1 MRKKNGF
8 IATSLIYSFFL
19 VFGLLMA
26 AILAKSVE
34 NRILVRAIQEDIR
47 NEMNEQSGFVVDS
60 LEDRTY
66 TVNELVNFANET
78 WRVVEDKGPNVL
90 LILNRSLTQTEI
102 VMGLN
107 RESSNSEFYGT
118 CNTTSCMVRACR
130 NYYAGQ
136 EFCYLYSG
144 NTNLYRRPAWRPTAS
159 QVEADTIGYGRTIV
173 STVLD
178 YWFTYHQGL
187 QRVLSKNKL
196 QAFTFSDGFFNYP
209 QSGQEN
215 IYVRTL
221 LSSEITSG
229 ATFASSLYKPFH
241 LLNAPS
247 GNQINIYNTSNQ
259 VQAVASNTAAFIY
272 PVIEV
277 IKG

>member
-8 IATSLIYSFFL
+8 IATSIIYSFFL

-34 NRILVRAIQEDIR
+34 NRLLVRNIQEDIR
-47 NEMNEQSGFVVDS
+47 NEMNEQSGFIIDT
-60 LEDRTY
+60 LENKTY
-66 TVNELVNFANET
+66 TVNELVNYANET
-78 WRVVEDKGPNVL
+78 WRVAQDKGGTVL

-102 VMGLN
+102 VMSLN

-118 CNTTSCMVRACR
+118 CTTTSCMVRACQD
-130 NYYAGQ
+130 YYAGQ
-136 EFCYLYSG
+136 EFCYLYSA
-144 NTNLYRRPAWRPTAS
+144 NTNLYRRPAWRPTAD
-159 QVEADTIGYGRTIV
+159 QVEVDIIGYGRTIV
-173 STVLD
+173 SAVLD
-178 YWFTYHQGL
+178 YWFSYHQGL
-187 QRVLSKNKL
+187 QRALNKNKL

-209 QSGQEN
+209 QTGQSN

-221 LSSEITSG
+221 LTSEISSN
-229 ATFASSLYKPFH
+229 ASFASSLSKPFH
-241 LLNAPS
+241 LLNSPS
-247 GNQINIYNTSNQ
+247 EKEVYIYNTSNQ
-259 VQAVASNTAAFIY
+259 VQVVASNTAAFIY